1 MKKGKVLGKGQIT
14 VAVMLL
20 ALGCAIWLNT
30 KYLPS
35 DTKYLG
41 EASYVSNTTDKE
53 NAVETSAKAEKT
65 ETDYFQNA
73 KKERE
78 AARDKATE
86 QVEEML
92 DSKNLSE
99 EDKKTALAKI
109 EKLGKDIEKE
119 NNIETLLKAKG
130 FEKALAVI
138 GDSGISVIVK
148 SEGLTS
154 AQTLQ
159 IQDIVT
165 SETDIS
171 LNNIKIIPITK

>member
-1 MKKGKVLGKGQIT
+1 MKKGKVFGKGQIT

-20 ALGCAIWLNT
+20 ALGAAIWLNT

-53 NAVETSAKAEKT
+53 AVETAAKADKT
-65 ETDYFQNA
+65 ETDYFENA

-78 AARDKATE
+78 TAREEAADA
-86 QVEEML
+86 VEDLL
-92 DSKNLSE
+92 DSKKLTE
-99 EDKKTALAKI
+99 EDKKSALAKI
-109 EKLGKDIEKE
+109 EALGANIEKE

-130 FEKALAVI
+130 FEKTLAVI
-138 GDSGISVIVK
+138 GDSGISVVVK
-148 SEGLTS
+148 SDGLTS
-154 AQTLQ
+154 VQTLQ

-165 SETDIS
+165 AQTDIP
-171 LNNIKIIPITK
+171 LNNIKIIPVTK